1 MKSTTTRAR
10 LSVIAAVLAV
20 AVLAAACGGGNGGSE
35 GTSDRTIPETALT
48 RTPPTPPQKG
58 GTLKFGL
65 DAETTTG
72 WDPANSQW
80 AGAGTIVSRA
90 IFDRLAELDADGN
103 PRPNLAESIEPNAEF
118 TSWTIKLRP
127 GIVFHNG
134 ERFDANAVRLN
145 LERAATSVLLGA
157 AIGQFL
163 SKVEVVDDL
172 TVRVTTKR
180 PWSTFPNSLTTQAG
194 VVAAP
199 AQIASA
205 APAQQPIGTGPFV
218 FKNWVQD
225 NKLTVA
231 RNPDYW
237 QKDESGTQLP
247 YLDGIEFTVLAD
259 PTARGAALESGSVD
273 AFNTFEP
280 DPIQRFL
287 GKAEAGQVQLLS
299 NANAEDQ
306 TQFVGLNTAKPPF
319 DDPLARQ
326 IVVTGLDTKN
336 ISQTQ
341 YYGLFPPSNSLFS
354 PSSPY
359 YAETTYPTYDPA
371 KAQELHEQYKQKTGK
386 PLSFKLTL
394 PGTAQFKTI
403 GEAAQAQAAAFG
415 VNIELNLVDQA
426 TLIVDALTGNF
437 EATGFITFGEPPIDS
452 VLISSETVKPLG
464 QLALNFT
471 RMADP
476 QIQAALDAVQETS
489 STEERIA
496 QWKII
501 QQRMAEN
508 LNFLFVVRN
517 RSAVVF
523 ANNVFGMAAAK
534 IPGNIPVKPTTS
546 PFLGWAWKAQ

>member
-1 MKSTTTRAR
+1 MSSTTTRVRRSA
-10 LSVIAAVLAV
+10 IAAVLAV
-20 AVLAAACGGGNGGSE
+20 TVLAAACGGGGSE
-35 GTSDRTIPETALT
+35 GSTSDRTIPETALT
-48 RTPPTPPQKG
+48 KTPPTPPQTG

-65 DAETTTG
+65 DAETSTG

-103 PRPNLAESIEPNAEF
+103 PRPNLAESIEPNADF
-118 TSWTIKLRP
+118 TVWTIKLRP

-134 ERFDANAVRLN
+134 EKFDANAVRLN
-145 LERAATSVLLGA
+145 LERAASSVLLGA
-157 AIGQFL
+157 AISGFL
-163 SKVEVVDDL
+163 STVEVVDDL
-172 TVRVTTKR
+172 TVRVNTKR

-194 VVAAP
+194 VMAAP
-199 AQIASA
+199 AQINSA

-218 FKNWVQD
+218 FQSWLQD
-225 NKLTVA
+225 SKLTVT
-231 RNPDYW
+231 RNPNYW

-247 YLDGIEFTVLAD
+247 YLDGIEFSILAD
-259 PTARGAALESGSVD
+259 PTARGAALESGSVE

-280 DPIQRFL
+280 DPIQEFL
-287 GKAEAGQVQLLS
+287 EKAEAGRVQLLS

-326 IVVTGLDTKN
+326 IVVTGLDTRN

-341 YYGLFPPSNSLFS
+341 YHGLFPPSDSLFS

-359 YAETTYPTYDPA
+359 YANTSYPTYDPA
-371 KAQELHEQYKQKTGK
+371 KAQELHDQYKQKTGR
-386 PLSFKLTL
+386 PLSFTLTL
-394 PGTAQFKTI
+394 PGTPQFRTI

-415 VNIELNLVDQA
+415 VQIELNLVDQA
-426 TLIVDALTGNF
+426 TLIVNALTGNF

-452 VLISSETVKPLG
+452 VFISTETAKPLG

-471 RMADP
+471 RMVDP
-476 QIQAALDAVQETS
+476 QIQAALDAIQRTS
-489 STEERIA
+489 SQEERIA
-496 QWKII
+496 QWKVI

-508 LNFLFVVRN
+508 LNFVFVVRN

-523 ANNVFGMAAAK
+523 ANNVYGMSGAT
-534 IPGNIPVKPTTS
+534 IPGGIPVKATTS
-546 PFLGWAWKAQ
+546 PFLGWAWKAR

>member
-1 MKSTTTRAR
+1 VKSTTKRAR
-10 LSVIAAVLAV
+10 LSVIAALLAV
-20 AVLAAACGGGNGGSE
+20 TVLAAACGGSGDSQ
-35 GTSDRTIPETALT
+35 GTSDRTIPETELT
-48 RTPPTPPQKG
+48 KTAPTPPQRG

-65 DAETTTG
+65 DAETATG

-103 PRPNLAESIEPNAEF
+103 PRPNLAESIESNDNF

-127 GIVFHNG
+127 GIVFHDG
-134 ERFDANAVRLN
+134 EKLDANAVRLN

-157 AIGQFL
+157 AIGSFL
-163 SKVEVVDDL
+163 GSVEVVDDL

-199 AQIASA
+199 AQIASS

-218 FKNWVQD
+218 FQNWVQD
-225 NKLTVA
+225 SKLTVT
-231 RNPDYW
+231 RNPNYW

-287 GKAEAGQVQLLS
+287 EKAQAGQVQLLS

-326 IVVTGLDTKN
+326 IVVTGLDTKS
-336 ISQTQ
+336 ISQVQ

-371 KAQELHEQYKQKTGK
+371 KAQALHEEYKKKTGK

-403 GEAAQAQAAAFG
+403 GEAAQAQAANLG
-415 VNIELNLVDQA
+415 VSIELNLVDQA

-471 RMADP
+471 RLADP
-476 QIQAALDAVQETS
+476 QIQAALDAIQQTN
-489 STEERIA
+489 STEKRIE

-508 LNFLFVVRN
+508 LNFMFVVRN
-517 RSAVVF
+517 RAAVIF
-523 ANNVFGMAAAK
+523 ANNVYGMSGAK
-534 IPGNIPVKPTTS
+534 IPGNIPVKATTS
-546 PFLGWAWKAQ
+546 PFLGWAWKAA